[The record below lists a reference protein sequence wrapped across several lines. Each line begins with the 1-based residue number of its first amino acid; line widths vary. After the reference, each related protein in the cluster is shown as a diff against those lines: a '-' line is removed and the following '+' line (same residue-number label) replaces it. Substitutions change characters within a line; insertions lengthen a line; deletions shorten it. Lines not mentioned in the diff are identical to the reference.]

1 MSTALHSVHIA
12 VRGLVLGALTV
23 CMLMFCGPSVFA
35 LDPALDISQYA
46 HTSWKIRDG
55 FTKGAINSI
64 AQTPDGYLWLGTDA
78 GLLRFDGVKSVAW
91 PATSIGQPFPGVTY
105 AVHREGWRSAYSS
118 AAPPLPRVPD
128 SVMEAVRLGETPEGF
143 VREMRLAAAI
153 FWYARGQI
161 SQGKGAEIA
170 GLKRRE
176 FIEALGR
183 AQVDAI
189 QITEDEL
196 KEEVERDLQARRE
209 RLAAD
214 LPDTRR
220 AP

>member
-1 MSTALHSVHIA
+1 MA
-12 VRGLVLGALTV
+12 VLTI
-23 CMLMFCGPSVFA
+23 
-35 LDPALDISQYA
+35 D
-46 HTSWKIRDG
+46 
-55 FTKGAINSI
+55 
-64 AQTPDGYLWLGTDA
+64 
-78 GLLRFDGVKSVAW
+78 
-91 PATSIGQPFPGVTY
+91 
-105 AVHREGWRSAYSS
+105 
-118 AAPPLPRVPD
+118 LPV
-128 SVMEAVRLGETPEGF
+128 EAFVGLGETPEEF

-153 FWYARGQI
+153 FWYARGRI

-176 FIEALGR
+176 FIEALGC

-196 KEEVERDLQARRE
+196 KQEVERDLQARRE
-209 RLAAD
+209 RLAAN

>member
-1 MSTALHSVHIA
+1 MA
-12 VRGLVLGALTV
+12 VVTIDLPVEA
-23 CMLMFCGPSVFA
+23 FA
-35 LDPALDISQYA
+35 
-46 HTSWKIRDG
+46 G
-55 FTKGAINSI
+55 
-64 AQTPDGYLWLGTDA
+64 
-78 GLLRFDGVKSVAW
+78 
-91 PATSIGQPFPGVTY
+91 
-105 AVHREGWRSAYSS
+105 
-118 AAPPLPRVPD
+118 
-128 SVMEAVRLGETPEGF
+128 LGETPEEF